1 MRASRQSGAGVCRH
15 SRGKFGRALPRSMG
29 QPRRRRTA
37 GERRHLHTRQQRTAS
52 MIMSVTLSGC
62 EVIARWEEST
72 SRVSAFLRWAVKRS
86 ASGGMALSCR
96 AIKVPGR
103 DGLPGWRSGRF
114 MRGAEGDGARDS
126 PHSGEGARS
135 RSAGRARALDAGDPR
150 RRLGYA
156 RRRRHEGDLVRE
168 AARLVH
174 QARRA
179 VNPSSEE
186 KSREP
191 ETSPQQIAGWL

>member
-96 AIKVPGR
+96 AIR
-103 DGLPGWRSGRF
+103 YQDGMVFPA
-114 MRGAEGDGARDS
+114 GAPEGSCGVRRATGARDS

>member
-1 MRASRQSGAGVCRH
+1 
-15 SRGKFGRALPRSMG
+15 
-29 QPRRRRTA
+29 
-37 GERRHLHTRQQRTAS
+37 
-52 MIMSVTLSGC
+52 
-62 EVIARWEEST
+62 
-72 SRVSAFLRWAVKRS
+72 
-86 ASGGMALSCR
+86 MALSCR
-96 AIKVPGR
+96 AVSYQDGMVFPAGAPGR
-103 DGLPGWRSGRF
+103 F
-114 MRGAEGDGARDS
+114 TQGAEGDGEARDS
-126 PHSGEGARS
+126 PHSGEGAMS
-135 RSAGRARALDAGDPR
+135 RCAGRARAMDAGDPR